1 MFKTGGVLSDEAIL
15 EARKKG
21 YIVIDPFYPEMLTGT
36 ACDLRVASDFYRVI
50 KFPPDTIVT
59 PHDPSKIFKGP
70 FMAKTITEWKNE
82 FEIEDLGEKETG
94 KKGILLAPL
103 ERILGHTVEFI
114 GSAVPWITSEVRARS
129 TIVRWGVSIA
139 LDAGLG
145 NPGYYNSWTVEIIN
159 LNKFFWFFLPIEDE
173 PLAQIFFKFVA
184 NPVSLKSTFYQD
196 INMNLKELK
205 ENWQSEDML
214 PKPLM

>member
-1 MFKTGGVLSDEAIL
+1 MFETGGVLSDEAIL
-15 EARKKG
+15 EALEKG

-36 ACDLRVASDFYRVI
+36 SCDLRIAPEFYRVAE
-50 KFPPDTIVT
+50 FSPDTIVT

-70 FMAKTITEWKNE
+70 FTAKTVTEWKNE
-82 FEIEDLGEKETG
+82 FKLKDLGEKETG
-94 KKGILLAPL
+94 RKGILLAPF

-114 GSAVPWITSEVRARS
+114 GSTVPWITSEVRARS
-129 TIVRWGVSIA
+129 TIVRWGDSIA

-159 LNKFFWFFLPIEDE
+159 FNNFWFFLPIEDE

-184 NPVSLKSTFYQD
+184 NPVSLKSTVYQD
-196 INMNLKELK
+196 INMSLKELK
-205 ENWQSEDML
+205 ENWEPKDML

>member
-1 MFKTGGVLSDEAIL
+1 MFETGGVLSDEAIL

-36 ACDLRVASDFYRVI
+36 ACDLRVASDFYRVT
-50 KFPPDTIVT
+50 KFPLNTIVT
-59 PHDPSKIFKGP
+59 PHSTSKIFKGP

-82 FEIEDLGEKETG
+82 FEMKDLREEETS
-94 KKGILLAPL
+94 KKGILLAPS

-114 GSAVPWITSEVRARS
+114 GSTVPWITSEVRARS
-129 TIVRWGVSIA
+129 TTVRWGISIA

-145 NPGYYNSWTVEIIN
+145 NPGYYSSWTVEIIN
-159 LNKFFWFFLPIEDE
+159 LNNFWFFLPIDDE

-184 NPVSLKSTFYQD
+184 DPVSLKPTFYQD
-196 INMNLKELK
+196 MNIDLKELK
-205 ENWQSEDML
+205 TEWRPEHML

>member
-1 MFKTGGVLSDEAIL
+1 MFETGGVLSDEAIL
-15 EARKKG
+15 EALEKG

-36 ACDLRVASDFYRVI
+36 ACDLRIASEFYRVA
-50 KFPPDTIVT
+50 KFSPDTIVT

-70 FMAKTITEWKNE
+70 FTAKTVTEWKNE
-82 FEIEDLGEKETG
+82 FKLKDLGEKETG
-94 KKGILLAPL
+94 RKGILLAPF

-114 GSAVPWITSEVRARS
+114 GSTVPWITSEVRARS
-129 TIVRWGVSIA
+129 TIVRWGISIA

-159 LNKFFWFFLPIEDE
+159 LNKKIWFFLPIEDE

-184 NPVSLKSTFYQD
+184 NPVSLKPTFYQD
-196 INMNLKELK
+196 IDMNLKELK
-205 ENWQSEDML
+205 AKWQSKHML
-214 PKPLM
+214 PKSLI